1 MKYLKKFEDE
11 IAAPFFVG
19 DYVICVID
27 DYSTYPELI
36 DFLKNNVGQIT
47 SLRDDSA
54 LVKYLNAPEN
64 IKQYCLVYND
74 ITNACTYM
82 VNYKYLR
89 LATPDEIEHQKLKD
103 SAHKYNL

>member
-1 MKYLKKFEDE
+1 MKYLKKFEQIKKTFE
-11 IAAPFFVG
+11 VG
-19 DYVICVID
+19 DYVIGIIEHNNFA
-27 DYSTYPELI
+27 ELS
-36 DFLKNNVGQIT
+36 DFINNNVGQIT